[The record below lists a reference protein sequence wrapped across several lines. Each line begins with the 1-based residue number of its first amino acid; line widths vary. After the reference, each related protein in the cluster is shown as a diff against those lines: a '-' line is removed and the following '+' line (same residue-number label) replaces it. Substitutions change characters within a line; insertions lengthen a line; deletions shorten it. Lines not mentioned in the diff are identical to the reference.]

1 MKPLT
6 TEKIKGQNGEDIVIW
21 GDEQTLTQVP
31 TDYQGAY
38 EVPEGITWIGV
49 DAIRSCDGITSV
61 FIPKSVRRIDMRN
74 FGFCDSLTSIVV
86 DKDNPV
92 FDSRDNCNAIIL
104 TATNTLIQGCN
115 GTTIP
120 EGVEVIAEDAFVG
133 CYLLQSLRIP
143 ASVKYLEP
151 RFLDY
156 CPSLASLSV
165 DENNPVYDS
174 RNDCNAIIET
184 ETDTL
189 LYCATLV
196 ESFVIPIG
204 VRHIGDGAFKGCRI
218 LKFVYI
224 PHSVT
229 SIGEDAFM
237 NCNSLEGEID
247 LTGIGLVGNDA
258 FDDCSHL
265 TKVTIGWGL
274 RKISRGAFCSCINL
288 KELSITGDVRE
299 IESWAFGRCDNL
311 ESITLPASIERIE
324 PTAFIECNRI
334 SKVYIPKGTSEHFGS
349 FEALKKYRHHFIEY
363 KPKNENE

>member
-6 TEKIKGQNGEDIVIW
+6 TEKIKGQNGEDIVVC
-21 GDEQTLTQVP
+21 GDEQWLTHVP
-31 TDYQGAY
+31 SDYQGAY
-38 EVPEGITWIGV
+38 KVPDEVTWISI
-49 DAIRSCDGITSV
+49 DAFRSCDKITSV
-61 FIPKSVRRIDMRN
+61 FIPKSVTRIDTQN

-86 DKDNPV
+86 DTDNPV
-92 FDSRDNCNAIIL
+92 FDSRDNCNAIIV
-104 TATNTLIQGCN
+104 TATNTLIHGCS
-115 GTTIP
+115 GTIIP
-120 EGVEVIAEDAFVG
+120 DGIEVIAEGAFVG
-133 CYLLQSLRIP
+133 CYHLQSLRIP

-151 RFLDY
+151 EFFEV
-156 CPSLASLSV
+156 CPNLSSIVV

-174 RNDCNAIIET
+174 RNGCNTIIET

-204 VRHIGDGAFKGCRI
+204 VRYIGDGAFKGCRV

-229 SIGEDAFM
+229 SIGEDAFL

-247 LTGIGLVGNDA
+247 LTGIGLIGNEA

-299 IESWAFGRCDNL
+299 IGSWAFGRCDSL
-311 ESITLPASIERIE
+311 ESITLPASIEKIE
-324 PTAFIECNRI
+324 PTAFKECNRI
-334 SKVYIPKGTSEHFGS
+334 SKVFIPKGTSEHFGS
-349 FEALKKYRHHFIEY
+349 FDALKKYRHHFIEY
-363 KPKNENE
+363 EPKTEDE